1 MTTIAYKDGIVAYD
15 SLVTAG
21 GTVIYD
27 DFDKKRERDGVLFFG
42 AGSTADIELLIS
54 AYFGEPPGCDLDAR
68 AIAVR
73 EGKLS
78 LLVFESGRVFE
89 SEVLPDR
96 PYAIGS
102 GQDHA
107 LTALDMGASALQA
120 VEMAVKRDTGT
131 GGKIR
136 TYTVAKG

>member
-1 MTTIAYKDGIVAYD
+1 MTTIAYRDGIIAYD

-42 AGSTADIELLIS
+42 TGSTADIELLIA
-54 AYFGEPPGCDLDAR
+54 AYFGEAPNCELDAR
-68 AIAVR
+68 AIAFR

-107 LTALDMGASALQA
+107 WTAMDMGATAYQA
-120 VEMAVKRDTGT
+120 VEFAAKRDTGT
-131 GGKIR
+131 GGEIR
-136 TYTVAKG
+136 AFTLPRG

>member
-1 MTTIAYKDGIVAYD
+1 MTTIAYKDGVIAYD

-21 GTVIYD
+21 GTVVYD
-27 DFDKKRERDGVLFFG
+27 DFDKKRERNGVLFFG
-42 AGSTADIELLIS
+42 SGATADIELLIT
-54 AYFGEPPGCDLDAR
+54 AYFGEAPGCDLDAR
-68 AIAVR
+68 ALAFHD
-73 EGKLS
+73 GKLS

-89 SEVLPDR
+89 SEVLADR

-107 LTALDMGASALQA
+107 WTAMDMGATAYQA
-120 VEMAVKRDTGT
+120 VELAAKRDTGT

-136 TYTVAKG
+136 AFTLPKG